1 MVLWGIGPEDS
12 YANLAEFQTQMGL
25 TFPVLF
31 DDGGSV
37 HDLYNPGAVPTES
50 KYPQDWI
57 IGTDGRVKY
66 VNTLYDPVEIR
77 AVLDAELAADG
88 R

>member
-1 MVLWGIGPEDS
+1 MLWGIAPEDS
-12 YANLAEFQTQMGL
+12 YANLVEFQTQMGL

-31 DDGGSV
+31 DEGSTV
-37 HDLYNPGAVPTES
+37 NDFYTPGAVPTDS

-57 IGTDGRVKY
+57 IGVDGRVKY

-77 AVLDAELAADG
+77 AVLDAELASNG